1 MSSDVGPGAG
11 APGPGEPTDVDLIA
25 EAVVAVPGVHE
36 LHGGVLGEV
45 ATYLPG
51 RRVNGVRLRDTGCE
65 IHVVLDYGVGI
76 SQTSQSVRDAV
87 RPLVTGPI
95 DVTVEDVATPQGV
108 TATR

>member
-1 MSSDVGPGAG
+1 MSSDIGPGG
-11 APGPGEPTDVDLIA
+11 TPGEEPDVDLIA

-51 RRVNGVRLRDTGCE
+51 RRVSGVRLRDTGCE

-76 SQTSQSVRDAV
+76 GSTSQSVRSAV
-87 RPLVTGPI
+87 RPFVSGPI
-95 DVTVEDVATPQGV
+95 DVTVEDVAAPGAV
-108 TATR
+108 AAAP